1 MVDRSDTWDG
11 GYRRKAK
18 NGKKVFVIY
27 ARRGGKLYEIS
38 TRATSSDAAAQ
49 HWRRFQT
56 DPANYRPEG
65 DAPREALRLDADLG
79 FTFLVWS
86 RDSKG
91 NSARHLR
98 DQKKALQWWQDRLGA
113 IDLRAVKTDRILRE
127 LDGVKHGRKQL
138 IATLKTFYGWLRKE
152 RHLITTA
159 EDPMFGQIRAPVSKA
174 AQLTRRK
181 AIDRKTFLLALNA
194 LEGWP
199 RDALEVL
206 GSTGWHLTEL
216 ERFARGGEIERHP
229 HTGAPV
235 ILCPR
240 TKGGNH
246 LRTEIPPAVEPAAT
260 RLLEA
265 GQAVE
270 YFAFLRAL
278 RDVGATFNPGNLR
291 HSVATWAINEGTD
304 PALVS
309 AFLNHRSLA
318 TTRKFYAT
326 HAVPAKVP
334 TLTDSDHQV
343 GDPP

>member
-1 MVDRSDTWDG
+1 MVDRSETWDG

-38 TRATSSDAAAQ
+38 TRATSSDAAGQ
-49 HWRRFQT
+49 HWRRFQA

-65 DAPREALRLDADLG
+65 DAPREALVLNRDLA

-86 RDSKG
+86 RDTKG
-91 NSARHLR
+91 NCATHRR
-98 DQKKALQWWQDRLGA
+98 DQKTALQWWQDRLGA
-113 IDLRAVKTDRILRE
+113 VDLRQVKTERLLRE
-127 LDGVKHGRKQL
+127 LDTAKTGRKQK

-174 AQLTRRK
+174 AQLSRRK
-181 AIDRKTFLLALNA
+181 AIDRAAFNQALKA
-194 LEGWP
+194 LKGWP

-206 GSTGWHLTEL
+206 GSTGWHVTEL
-216 ERFARGGEIERHP
+216 ERFAVGGEIEQHP
-229 HTGAPV
+229 HSGAPV
-235 ILCPR
+235 LLCPK

-246 LRTEIPPAVEPAAT
+246 LRTEIPPAVEAAAA
-260 RLLEA
+260 RLLKA
-265 GQAVE
+265 GESVE
-270 YFAFLRAL
+270 YFALKRAL
-278 RDVGATFNPGNLR
+278 TNIGAKFDPGHLR
-291 HSVATWAINEGTD
+291 HSVATWAINAGAD

-309 AFLNHRSLA
+309 SFLNHRSLA

-334 TLTDSDHQV
+334 TLTD
-343 GDPP
+343 